1 MAKHLKEVMD
11 IKSNGYAKRFKQSA
25 SASQVLVNKSTE
37 QSNLNTEHSAV

>member
-11 IKSNGYAKRFKQSA
+11 IKSNGYAKRFRRSA

-37 QSNLNTEHSAV
+37 QNLNTEHSAV